1 MSESEHVKGLLYV
14 DPSKVDTMSADN
26 SASAFEHDPEFQE
39 TLRLINLGIQFE
51 DMLSSKPDFL
61 ERFKAGS
68 EPKRPPGRPKK
79 PLKKTKDI
87 RRALVVFVTAMNL
100 RREKSLAPND
110 KLKMTQR
117 GIIREAEKRYP
128 NAKKF
133 LFNPEHPRSIDVS
146 VARGRTRLG
155 IDTNWRNEKCELV
168 LSQVTEDIDKWITS

>member
-1 MSESEHVKGLLYV
+1 MSESENVKGLLYV
-14 DPSKVDTMSADN
+14 DPSKLDTMSADN

-61 ERFKAGS
+61 ERFKADS

-87 RRALVVFVTAMNL
+87 QRALVVFVTAMNL

-117 GIIREAEKRYP
+117 GIIQEAKERYP

-133 LFNPEHPRSIDVS
+133 LFNPRHIRSVEVS
-146 VARGRTRLG
+146 VARGRARLG

>member
-1 MSESEHVKGLLYV
+1 MSEGEHVKGLLYV
-14 DPSKVDTMSADN
+14 DPSKLDTMPADN

-51 DMLSSKPDFL
+51 NMLSSNPNFL
-61 ERFKAGS
+61 ERFKADN
-68 EPKRPPGRPKK
+68 EPKRPPGRPEE

-100 RREKSLAPND
+100 RREKGLAPND

-117 GIIREAEKRYP
+117 GIIQEAKERYP

-133 LFNPEHPRSIDVS
+133 LFNPRHIRSVEVS
-146 VARGRTRLG
+146 VARGRARLG
-155 IDTNWRNEKCELV
+155 IDTNWRSEKCELV
-168 LSQVTEDIDKWITS
+168 LSQVTEDIYKWITS